1 MPHEGHKKQKESK
14 ELHESHVEK
23 SRTKEMISN
32 VVMCITNG
40 TTLRNNNDQCKLV
53 SVNKLIM
60 DQHGT
65 KKEPSMC

>member
-1 MPHEGHKKQKESK
+1 MPHEGHKKQKESE

-40 TTLRNNNDQCKLV
+40 TTLRNNND
-53 SVNKLIM
+53 
-60 DQHGT
+60 
-65 KKEPSMC
+65 